1 MFNKL
6 FAKINELVDKFSE
19 ILTEEELTAS
29 AIEVLEIMEE
39 ELKENLTEDMEK
51 NEEIFDETMNNP
63 GLWKSIGKKIKKA
76 IKNQNELLKMLLYA
90 SAVFAEFDRRNR
102 QKRKEEKKSK
112 EFDKIIKKYLAQI
125 IEIEKNPDIPQDMKE
140 KQIKDIKKL
149 MEKIMKSLEHDR

>member
-6 FAKINELVDKFSE
+6 FAKINELIDKFSE
-19 ILTEEELTAS
+19 VLTEEELTAS

-39 ELKENLTEDMEK
+39 ELKENLTDDMEK

-63 GLWKSIGKKIKKA
+63 GLWKAIGKKIKKA

-102 QKRKEEKKSK
+102 QG
-112 EFDKIIKKYLAQI
+112 
-125 IEIEKNPDIPQDMKE
+125 
-140 KQIKDIKKL
+140 
-149 MEKIMKSLEHDR
+149 